1 MRRPVE
7 AERKRAKWWGL
18 GRSPSTQAMS
28 VVEVLIVAMI
38 AGVLLVPL
46 LQLSTASLCDHQEV
60 MERSIVQ
67 GIALDIMERLKRYKL
82 CWPLPG
88 TPARPPDVFPGPP
101 ISDMFGPVE
110 VVAEGATLFDRVY
123 LDQMAEIGLNPHAKI
138 LREEVSGKVGVFRLT
153 VKLSWISKRGPARE
167 VSYSRICFAP

>member
-7 AERKRAKWWGL
+7 AEPKRAKRWGP
-18 GRSPSTQAMS
+18 GRGPSSQAMS
-28 VVEVLIVAMI
+28 VLEVLIVAVI

-46 LQLSTASLCDHQEV
+46 MQLSSANMFDHQDV
-60 MERSIVQ
+60 MERSIVS

-82 CWPLPG
+82 FWPLPG
-88 TPARPPDVFPGPP
+88 TPAKPPDGFPGPP

-123 LDQMAEIGLNPHAKI
+123 LDQMSEFALNPHAKI
-138 LREEVSGKVGVFRLT
+138 TRKEIKGEVGLFRLT
-153 VKLSWISKRGPARE
+153 VKVIWTSKRGQPRE
-167 VSYSRICFAP
+167 VLYSRVCFCP